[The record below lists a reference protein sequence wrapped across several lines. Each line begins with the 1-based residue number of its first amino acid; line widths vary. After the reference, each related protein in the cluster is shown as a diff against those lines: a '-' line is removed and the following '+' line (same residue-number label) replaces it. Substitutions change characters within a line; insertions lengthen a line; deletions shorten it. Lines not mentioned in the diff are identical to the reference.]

1 MRTLRLCYQAHNALK
16 KSLSTSAMEFR
27 NYKQLLL
34 VTITQLDNGIIDN
47 QDRELGLQITIIGI
61 LLKAKGMSDHTNNVD
76 ARDALLLAPVAA
88 EAAEAEQVA
97 A

>member
-47 QDRELGLQITIIGI
+47 QDRELGL
-61 LLKAKGMSDHTNNVD
+61 
-76 ARDALLLAPVAA
+76 
-88 EAAEAEQVA
+88 
-97 A
+97 